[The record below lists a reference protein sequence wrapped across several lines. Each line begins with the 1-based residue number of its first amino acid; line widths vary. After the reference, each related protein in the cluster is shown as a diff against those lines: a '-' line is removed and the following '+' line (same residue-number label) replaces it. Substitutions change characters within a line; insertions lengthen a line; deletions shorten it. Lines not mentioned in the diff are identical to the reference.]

1 MARRN
6 QETVSLQEY
15 FERLIVEH
23 GHLHVS
29 EREASQTALAAA
41 RAEIDRRLAALN
53 ELRDEVTKDRSQF
66 VRVDVFD
73 AKIEALS
80 KDVRLLRDD
89 TIAERGRRAAYTIV
103 LGVLAVAT
111 PIVVQILLNRGR

>member
-23 GHLHVS
+23 NHLHVS
-29 EREASQTALAAA
+29 EREASQTALAVA
-41 RAEIDRRLAALN
+41 RSEIDRRLAALN

-66 VRVDVFD
+66 VRVDVFE
-73 AKIEALS
+73 ARIEAIS

-89 TIAERGRRAAYTIV
+89 TIAERGRRAAYAIV
-103 LGVLAVAT
+103 LGILAVAT
-111 PIVVQILLNRGR
+111 PIVVQIILNRGR